1 MTAAQ
6 PEQVKW
12 TYDRMGQE
20 CARNATIYSKQR
32 PRPTMNDIVKYAY
45 ETTMQTMV
53 DEYEAEIATLQ
64 QQLQQ
69 ASAGEWQPLPDGEY
83 KGQHRGHSMTVE
95 GEWLKI
101 TETTLPNREVVEAE
115 LAVHDEIRLCR
126 RTAAVAS
133 EEMSKRELW
142 QPAKSGLYR
151 WENSVGDD
159 DIIIKIEEDGH
170 RISQWNAS
178 DPEHV
183 DEIALGSSSRHFAI
197 CEKVSVDDPDDG
209 GGVSLSAATVA
220 ALRVLVYGESYCGP
234 DAPTMED
241 AHRLIKQLLADV
253 AQDKGGTG
261 DE

>member
-133 EEMSKRELW
+133 ETSE
-142 QPAKSGLYR
+142 
-151 WENSVGDD
+151 
-159 DIIIKIEEDGH
+159 
-170 RISQWNAS
+170 
-178 DPEHV
+178 V
-183 DEIALGSSSRHFAI
+183 DNG
-197 CEKVSVDDPDDG
+197 
-209 GGVSLSAATVA
+209 
-220 ALRVLVYGESYCGP
+220 
-234 DAPTMED
+234 
-241 AHRLIKQLLADV
+241 
-253 AQDKGGTG
+253 
-261 DE
+261 